1 MILKTKNLLFNK
13 RTNIKLKKVNKIMK
27 IRLLLISL
35 LVLGLIFF
43 PIFLNLTIIK
53 SRIYYFIDY
62 DVQGSNREEIITK
75 VETLN
80 YTVYLNNYFE
90 GYEEYKSFVNADFV
104 QYLKNRIENDT
115 KFHWEMFY
123 RHYLRYVFIAENHSK
138 LYLTFNNN
146 TIFNVK
152 DQNNNSIFLVE
163 NYRWNRVAWYLNFTQ
178 LSYVYS
184 DNTTILLSN
193 AIFIEIHLDYGF
205 HCGNVCGLW
214 YSIDQYIVLSPN
226 LDAFMIFIPYR
237 GVAVS

>member
-1 MILKTKNLLFNK
+1 MKT
-13 RTNIKLKKVNKIMK
+13 
-27 IRLLLISL
+27 RLLLISL

-43 PIFLNLTIIK
+43 PVILNLTVIK

-80 YTVYLNNYFE
+80 YPVYLNNYIERDDEF
-90 GYEEYKSFVNADFV
+90 KSFIDADFIR
-104 QYLKNRIENDT
+104 YLKDRIENDT

-123 RHYLRYVFIAENHSK
+123 GHYLRYFFIAENHSK
-138 LYLTFNNN
+138 LYLSYSNN

-152 DQNNNSIFLVE
+152 DQNNQSMLSVE
-163 NYRWNRVAWYLNFTQ
+163 NYFWADIAWYLNFTQ

-193 AIFIEIHLDYGF
+193 VIFVEMYLEYGY
-205 HCGNVCGLW
+205 HCGNVCGLG

-226 LDAFMIFIPYR
+226 LDALMIFIPYR